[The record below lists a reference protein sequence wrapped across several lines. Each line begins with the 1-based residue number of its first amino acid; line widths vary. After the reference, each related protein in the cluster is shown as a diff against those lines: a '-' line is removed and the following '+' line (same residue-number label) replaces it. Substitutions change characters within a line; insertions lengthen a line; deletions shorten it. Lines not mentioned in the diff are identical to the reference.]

1 ETHPISEPG
10 FAMLSGGS
18 TGRPKVIVN
27 DGAHGGV
34 PTDGAIEGLP
44 GLIGL
49 RANQVQLVCGPLFH
63 GAPASWSSLGLFYGH
78 SLVVMERFDAD
89 RAVRLIRDHRVTW
102 AMLVPTM
109 MRRIAQSA
117 EVSPAA
123 LSSIEMIAHASAP
136 CPPSVKRSWFDL
148 IGPSRV
154 IE

>member
-1 ETHPISEPG
+1 SVLPLDPSLSESTRNEVLEVARTRWSRSHLVCAPLPTDAAPHAHRPHETHPISEPG

-18 TGRPKVIVN
+18 TGRPKIIVN

-78 SLVVMERFDAD
+78 S
-89 RAVRLIRDHRVTW
+89 
-102 AMLVPTM
+102 
-109 MRRIAQSA
+109 
-117 EVSPAA
+117 
-123 LSSIEMIAHASAP
+123 
-136 CPPSVKRSWFDL
+136 
-148 IGPSRV
+148 
-154 IE
+154 